1 MSLVIRRDAISR
13 FIKYWFVGIYFFTL
27 ACLYSEKHL
36 LMYYLIMFGEFS
48 VALLSVIFCKRKIN
62 KILNSK
68 YMLWLFA
75 VFIMYNIWGF
85 LIKTHIEYPALYI
98 ITHMINTL
106 TIVFITIDSDKKELE
121 ELFCK
126 SSVIGSLLSI
136 AFVVVN
142 EQEMLRQGI
151 GERIGVSASGN
162 VDVFGMY
169 LGVMSIFTLYKFII
183 KKNRI
188 YLFPY
193 ILQVCFMLLTGSKQ
207 ALLYIIISYI
217 MFIKYSY
224 KTNLAK
230 YIVPLMI
237 AIIAVVA
244 IFSIPV
250 LYNLVG
256 HRIEIM
262 LVSFGVNIAGIES
275 SRSTDVRM
283 GMIVRAFEL
292 FLQNPI
298 FGGGWGFFTK
308 FSGFNM
314 YSHATYTEILVTYGI
329 FGFVLYYSRFYKDTF
344 RLLNIKKREPVE
356 QLAVVLMVSI
366 LVADFARITFSQTA
380 LNYVIVFFAWKI
392 LSLRNQISMQNK
404 RGGY

>member
-142 EQEMLRQGI
+142 EQETLRQGI
-151 GERIGVSASGN
+151 GERIGVSTSGN

>member
-13 FIKYWFVGIYFFTL
+13 FVKCWFVGIYFFSL
-27 ACLYSEKHL
+27 ACLYSEKYVSI
-36 LMYYLIMFGEFS
+36 YYLIMFGEFS

-62 KILNSK
+62 KILNCK
-68 YMLWLFA
+68 YMMWLFA

-85 LIKTHIEYPALYI
+85 LRKPHIEYPALYI
-98 ITHMINTL
+98 ITHLINTL
-106 TIVFITIDSDKKELE
+106 TIIFLTIDSDKEELE

-136 AFVVVN
+136 VFVVIN
-142 EQEMLRQGI
+142 EQEILRQGI

-169 LGVMSIFTLYKFII
+169 LGVMSIFTLYKLIV

-224 KTNLAK
+224 KANIAK

-244 IFSIPV
+244 IFSVPA

-262 LVSFGVNIAGIES
+262 LVSFGVNIVGIES

-308 FSGFNM
+308 FSGFNV
-314 YSHATYTEILVTYGI
+314 YSHTTYTEILVTYGI
-329 FGFVLYYSRFYKDTF
+329 FGFVLYYSRFYKNTF
-344 RLLNIKKREPVE
+344 RLFKIKKREPVE

-366 LVADFARITFSQTA
+366 LAADIARITFSQTA

-392 LSLRNQISMQNK
+392 LSLRHQRSM
-404 RGGY
+404 

>member
-142 EQEMLRQGI
+142 EQETLRQGI